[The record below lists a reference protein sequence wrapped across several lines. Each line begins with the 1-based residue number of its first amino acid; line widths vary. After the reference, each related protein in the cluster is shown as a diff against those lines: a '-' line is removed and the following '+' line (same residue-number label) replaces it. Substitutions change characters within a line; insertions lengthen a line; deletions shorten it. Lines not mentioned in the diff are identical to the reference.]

1 MAEAT
6 QTKVGYQEYGTPG
19 IETYLGFIRQ
29 AYHADLT
36 WPKVQPLY
44 SRLRRSDPEVTIV
57 RNLFVTLARD
67 LKLSWTVPQEYA
79 EDTRYQEAIDFGNSV
94 LDDMEG
100 GQGAF
105 LETLVSHV
113 PFMGWGWWEVVP
125 GLRSPSWTPP
135 GGDPWRSEYSDN
147 RVGIRRLAWRDTSS
161 FERWEIDKQSGRLLG
176 MVQHDFP
183 HVRVTLPLNRSLHIT
198 FGDSNNPEGL
208 SPLEAVWRL
217 ERIKYGLEVVNGIGF
232 EHSAGFLNVTVT
244 EKLTEADK
252 AEIARAARAIATAQ
266 EGNYAA
272 WPKGVTGEM
281 IDTTFSAAP
290 ALLEAIRY
298 YGILKLMVFC
308 AQWVAMSTVSGSGS
322 YAAVGDSSEMFTTY
336 FNAMMEGFVNQADR
350 QIGPR
355 LFREYNNFNLE
366 ERPRLSV
373 SKIEKG
379 VALSEMSQFLTVF
392 STLTEFTEDDLEAIR
407 KRSKFLPEQPTGD
420 IAERPGSQKQEQPE
434 PDTSADT
441 DPVEESED
449 EGDLSLSHLSHEAA
463 VVNHICPLCGNPQAL
478 AYPDHKGLLVC
489 TKCVKTY
496 DPQVE

>member
-1 MAEAT
+1 MADENP
-6 QTKVGYQEYGTPG
+6 QTKIGYTEYGTPG
-19 IETYLGFIRQ
+19 IENYLGFIHQ
-29 AYHADLT
+29 AYHTDLT
-36 WPKVQPLY
+36 WPRVQPLY
-44 SRLRRSDPEVTIV
+44 SRLRRSDPEVSIV

-67 LKLSWTVPQEYA
+67 LRMSWTVPQEYA
-79 EDTRYQEAIDFGNSV
+79 EDTRYQEAVDFGNSV

-100 GQGAF
+100 GQQAF

-125 GLRSPSWTPP
+125 GLRSATWVPP
-135 GGDPWRSEYSDN
+135 GDDPWRSDYTDN
-147 RVGIRRLAWRDTSS
+147 RVGIRRLGWRDTSS
-161 FERWEIDKQSGRLLG
+161 FERWEIDRQTGRLLG

-183 HVRVTLPLNRSLHIT
+183 HTRVTIPLDRSLHIA

-232 EHSAGFLNVTVT
+232 EHSAGYLDVTIT
-244 EKLTEADK
+244 KKLTGDDK

-272 WPKGVTGEM
+272 WPEGVTGEM
-281 IDTTFSAAP
+281 KDTDFSAAA

-298 YGILKLMVFC
+298 YGILKLMIFC
-308 AQWVAMSTVSGSGS
+308 AQWVVMRPISGAGS

-355 LFREYNNFNLE
+355 LFRQYNHFGLE
-366 ERPRLSV
+366 IRPHLSI
-373 SKIEKG
+373 SKIEKS
-379 VALSEMSQFLTVF
+379 VALADMSQFLQVF
-392 STLTEFTEDDLEAIR
+392 SALSEFTEDDLEAIR

-420 IAERPGSQKQEQPE
+420 IAQRPG
-434 PDTSADT
+434 
-441 DPVEESED
+441 
-449 EGDLSLSHLSHEAA
+449 AA
-463 VVNHICPLCGNPQAL
+463 RPNPRPSRRRKAN
-478 AYPDHKGLLVC
+478 C
-489 TKCVKTY
+489 RCRI
-496 DPQVE
+496 